1 MLEQSVNPIKKI
13 QYMTHQNRLL
23 QKLATEVKTNT

>member
-23 QKLATEVKTNT
+23 QKLAAEVKTNT